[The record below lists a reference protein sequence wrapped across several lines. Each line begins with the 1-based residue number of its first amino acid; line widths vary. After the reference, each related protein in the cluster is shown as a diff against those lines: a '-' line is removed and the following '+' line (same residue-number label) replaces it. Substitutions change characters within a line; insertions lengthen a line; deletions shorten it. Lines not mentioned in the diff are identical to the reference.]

1 MSSDAQ
7 PVIAVADAALA
18 ITEPWQPR
26 DLAEA
31 NGSVV
36 RIAKLHGAFPWHHH
50 DEDEMFLCWSGAFR
64 VEMRGV
70 PDVTL
75 GAGELYVV
83 TRGVEHR
90 PVADEPAYA
99 LMFERAETKQYGN
112 Q

>member
-1 MSSDAQ
+1 MTNDARRSVSV
-7 PVIAVADAALA
+7 PDAASQ
-18 ITEPWQPR
+18 ITEPWKPR

-36 RIAKLHGAFPWHHH
+36 RIAKLHGAFAWHHH
-50 DEDEMFLCWSGAFR
+50 DEDEMFLCWSGTFR
-64 VEMRGV
+64 IEMRGS

-75 GAGELYVV
+75 IAGDLYVV
-83 TRGVEHR
+83 RRGTEHR

-99 LMFERAETKQYGN
+99 LMFEGAETKQYGN